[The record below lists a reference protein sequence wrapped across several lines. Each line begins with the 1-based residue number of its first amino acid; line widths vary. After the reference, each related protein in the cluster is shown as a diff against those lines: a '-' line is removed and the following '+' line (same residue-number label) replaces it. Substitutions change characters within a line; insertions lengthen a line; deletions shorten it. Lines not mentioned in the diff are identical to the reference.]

1 MKRMSKKIS
10 LMTLTVM
17 ASLSLIAQEI
27 EVKGRVMDADD
38 KQPVI
43 GAIVTEKGS
52 NRCTVT
58 DVNGEF
64 SIKTERGEA
73 TAYQL
78 RGL

>member
-1 MKRMSKKIS
+1 
-10 LMTLTVM
+10 
-17 ASLSLIAQEI
+17 
-27 EVKGRVMDADD
+27 MDADD

-64 SIKTERGEA
+64 SIKTERGSDCISA
-73 TAYQL
+73 TWAIKL
-78 RGL
+78 RRSR